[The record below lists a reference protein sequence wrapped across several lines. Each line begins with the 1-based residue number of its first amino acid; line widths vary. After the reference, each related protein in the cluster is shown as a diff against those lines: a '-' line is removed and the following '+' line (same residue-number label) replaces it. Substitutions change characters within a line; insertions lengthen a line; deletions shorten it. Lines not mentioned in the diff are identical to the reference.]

1 MHHSWHVTLVPG
13 PKTFEENTKI
23 QLNEYFQVSL
33 QDINQACDQ
42 LQIFCSTCSAE
53 QVNKIHQNVFV
64 FAIFWFCRPTQ
75 HIFTHLVFAFGT
87 FLYFMGGAYFLCSQ
101 VQSSPF
107 WHKYFCDEC
116 IICIIPVKII
126 VLDLYK
132 VSIFRYI
139 IYSVPWPLFPKV
151 SIFQLQ
157 VLKDATVLPVTA
169 HQVQLQWQMLIFEK
183 MDFEQD
189 LLKRKSVK

>member
-1 MHHSWHVTLVPG
+1 MSLCLQFFGFAAQPN
-13 PKTFEENTKI
+13 TFSHILYLHLELFCILWAAHISCAAKFSPPRSGTN
-23 QLNEYFQVSL
+23 
-33 QDINQACDQ
+33 
-42 LQIFCSTCSAE
+42 IFAM
-53 QVNKIHQNVFV
+53 N
-64 FAIFWFCRPTQ
+64 A
-75 HIFTHLVFAFGT
+75 
-87 FLYFMGGAYFLCSQ
+87 M
-101 VQSSPF
+101 
-107 WHKYFCDEC
+107 
-116 IICIIPVKII
+116 CIIPDKIT